1 MEEPNVRIMDEEWS
15 LLSIALSSSK
25 YNQREL
31 LKIADNL
38 KNSLMQ
44 IKNINKVRN
53 FGDADLQIELALDN
67 KK

>member
-15 LLSIALSSSK
+15 LLTIALSSSK

-44 IKNINKVRN
+44 IKNINKVEI
-53 FGDADLQIELALDN
+53 LEMLIY
-67 KK
+67 K